1 LIGTLLL
8 LHGHG
13 TCSYCSKNYKLC
25 TITSINP
32 NPNPHPKTIVGFSNP
47 VTCMF
52 SNLADFKFEV
62 HEIGLIIRNSKYYV
76 N

>member
-1 LIGTLLL
+1 MVHVVTVVKTINYAQ
-8 LHGHG
+8 LHA
-13 TCSYCSKNYKLC
+13 
-25 TITSINP
+25 INP

-52 SNLADFKFEV
+52 SNLAAFKFEV